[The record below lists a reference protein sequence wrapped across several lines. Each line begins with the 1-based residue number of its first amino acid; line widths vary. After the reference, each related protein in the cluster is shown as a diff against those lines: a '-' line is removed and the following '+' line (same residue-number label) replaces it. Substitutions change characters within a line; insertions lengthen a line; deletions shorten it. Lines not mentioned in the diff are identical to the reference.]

1 MIRLSQ
7 FIKMLRY
14 LHVFLWGVFA
24 HPHGRNYCFPLSLN
38 KNVLKLFAGI
48 SFYKS
53 RDKKVQMRVLPKVQH
68 TFPDYGSCK
77 DVCIY
82 ICIFPRN
89 NQKEKVDRAY
99 FSYIL
104 RIKGSMQQY
113 ISFLKVY
120 IHCVKTSA
128 FFSSF
133 VIFFHFR
140 TFMPAFFSKLR
151 KNAEMGSILFRHLF
165 LLSK

>member
-1 MIRLSQ
+1 MKEYYTTYETVKLVHKDAKVSPCI
-7 FIKMLRY
+7 F
-14 LHVFLWGVFA
+14 WGVFA

-82 ICIFPRN
+82 LHIS
-89 NQKEKVDRAY
+89 EK
-99 FSYIL
+99 
-104 RIKGSMQQY
+104 
-113 ISFLKVY
+113 
-120 IHCVKTSA
+120 
-128 FFSSF
+128 
-133 VIFFHFR
+133 
-140 TFMPAFFSKLR
+140 
-151 KNAEMGSILFRHLF
+151 
-165 LLSK
+165 